1 MGDKN
6 FMSYGDAETVF
17 SEYANAI
24 KSLDPE
30 GGTLDTRLSAVEEV
44 IPSGASASNQLVTAN
59 SGQVFVDVNNDSSI
73 TLDTMSAHQY
83 KSFGYNASGITN
95 NPCTVYTFHNYYG
108 HLCQI
113 CFGANV
119 YVVEIYYRQQHYGST
134 DWSGWQRLLTNPDLA
149 TLSTSTP
156 SSTDKLVTQSSKY
169 KIQTRAWNSAGN
181 RYIKLSNMFTSSAGL
196 MTTTYL
202 ITCRNGEAYL
212 MMCGNSD
219 GNTKST
225 PQVIKLQRGTGKLD
239 ANGFYWDADTAEV
252 ALMTQGYNIVQV
264 TQIAG
269 ERTDFTMGDL
279 STSNPLTTPTALTV
293 TSLVPTSTVT
303 SGSDAP
309 ITSGGVANEINPTLT
324 ATFTKH
330 GGLKSGGVTITS
342 CKKIGDN
349 LAVVSGYINTSSVIT
364 VGAYQ
369 SDIGTLSISGKTV
382 LGTNPTSIFLWSQ
395 GQVPQ
400 CSSFLYCLIP

>member
-59 SGQVFVDVNNDSSI
+59 SEQVFVNVTNDSSI

-212 MMCGNSD
+212 MICGNSD
-219 GNTKST
+219 GSTKAT
-225 PQVIKLQRGTGKLD
+225 PQVIKLRTGTGKLD
-239 ANGFYWDADTAEV
+239 ANGFYWDADTAEI
-252 ALMTQGYNIVQV
+252 AIMTQGYNIVQV

-269 ERTDFTMGDL
+269 ERTDFTIGSL

-303 SGSDAP
+303 SGSDSL
-309 ITSGGVANEINPTLT
+309 ITSGGVYSKLTSFGAKVLTSGEAFHMGAYGIVHLEGYIYNVGAVRAVLVGQSSGNFKLTYDTGSIATTGITVSGADWNPIITFEGSLT
-324 ATFTKH
+324 A
-330 GGLKSGGVTITS
+330 
-342 CKKIGDN
+342 
-349 LAVVSGYINTSSVIT
+349 Y
-364 VGAYQ
+364 GAY
-369 SDIGTLSISGKTV
+369 V
-382 LGTNPTSIFLWSQ
+382 
-395 GQVPQ
+395 
-400 CSSFLYCLIP
+400 Y